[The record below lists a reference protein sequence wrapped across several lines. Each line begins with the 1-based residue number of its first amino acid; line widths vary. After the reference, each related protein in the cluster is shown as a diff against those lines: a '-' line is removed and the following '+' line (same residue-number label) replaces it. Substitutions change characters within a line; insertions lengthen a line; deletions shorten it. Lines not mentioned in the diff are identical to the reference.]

1 MSKPPIPIDR
11 RVEIYATADG
21 DVRLDVPIDRETV
34 WLSLSQMAELYG
46 QPAAPGGGTSQ

>member
-1 MSKPPIPIDR
+1 MSSAQSMPL
-11 RVEIYATADG
+11 ALDG